1 MPSARQV
8 RFLSGFTYY
17 LGRYGLALPCQLMRR
32 VSRARVAA
40 AKRRERAFNSSRA
53 RRFGSVSRW
62 RWTTEARG
70 MTPSRA
76 PTVASLG
83 CSRPSDASPE
93 TASDERQEC
102 RRTAPS
108 IGRRMPGPTPFLHE
122 TTDQH
127 PSRASG
133 ERGAGYTRWRCG
145 IRWRCS
151 PDEAPPRQTRR
162 SGTLVG
168 RFKDRHALHMMRH
181 RKDVGLN
188 ESRKRPGQHLFHG
201 SLPRVR
207 APRAS
212 NERHDQRPIPPL
224 RAEQAAK
231 TSSPPRARSHSFR
244 TQART

>member
-108 IGRRMPGPTPFLHE
+108 IGRRMPGPTPL
-122 TTDQH
+122 
-127 PSRASG
+127 PSRNHRSAPFSG
-133 ERGAGYTRWRCG
+133 ERGAGSGLHPVAVWNQVEVQPGRGPSPTNPQVRHPCRPVQGSPRTPHDASSETDRTPATSAPGTRPPGSTPGRVPAPPGRTRRTRCG
-145 IRWRCS
+145 G
-151 PDEAPPRQTRR
+151 RR
-162 SGTLVG
+162 GPSG
-168 RFKDRHALHMMRH
+168 A
-181 RKDVGLN
+181 
-188 ESRKRPGQHLFHG
+188 
-201 SLPRVR
+201 
-207 APRAS
+207 
-212 NERHDQRPIPPL
+212 
-224 RAEQAAK
+224 
-231 TSSPPRARSHSFR
+231 
-244 TQART
+244 